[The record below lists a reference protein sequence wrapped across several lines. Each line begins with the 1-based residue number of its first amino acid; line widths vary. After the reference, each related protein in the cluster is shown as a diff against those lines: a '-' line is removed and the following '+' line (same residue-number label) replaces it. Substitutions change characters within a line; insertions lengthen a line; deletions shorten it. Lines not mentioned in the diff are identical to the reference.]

1 MKKLTKVDI
10 IVSIIALILVIAV
23 AIVLGALQVSNV
35 VDFKVDAFLLMMTAL
50 TLGVGLYVTI
60 YSLVK
65 KGGYEYAVGGILFYV
80 GVILLMVCFKMDA
93 LLIIII
99 AIGLLLIMA
108 LVPFIIKANS
118 LIIERTNEKQDFV
131 PYMEKLEKQKQAEK
145 AAEESEPLPEI
156 KSFKD

>member
-23 AIVLGALQVSNV
+23 ATVLGALQVSNV

-65 KGGYEYAVGGILFYV
+65 KGGYEYAVGGILLV
-80 GVILLMVCFKMDA
+80 TGIILLLVCLK
-93 LLIIII
+93 LKPWLIVIIGVGIGII
-99 AIGLLLIMA
+99 AMII
-108 LVPFIIKANS
+108 PFIMKAGSVNV
-118 LIIERTNEKQDFV
+118 ERTDEKADFV
-131 PYMEKLEKQKQAEK
+131 PYMEQLARQKQEEK
-145 AAEESEPLPEI
+145 EREEELPEI